1 MLTEI
6 LVPIFVCVI
15 LPVAIVF
22 IIGRTRQNE
31 INRKSEIMIKAIE
44 NGQQIDP
51 ELFKSPEPRPKT
63 PKTIKQKL
71 LDKLTG
77 GCICTLIGAAFIALG
92 VVRASVPGFGWR
104 TVLNRWWLPAGGVM
118 LAVGTGLLISYFAG
132 KKILANEI
140 KAEEEALKK

>member
-51 ELFKSPEPRPKT
+51 ELFKATTPEPKAPKT
-63 PKTIKQKL
+63 LKQEL
-71 LDKLTG
+71 VEKLTG
-77 GCICTLIGAAFIALG
+77 GCVVTLMGVAFLTLYCINLFMPEAHIM
-92 VVRASVPGFGWR
+92 FG
-104 TVLNRWWLPAGGVM
+104 NWLAVAGGVM
-118 LAVGTGLLISYFAG
+118 LAVGIGLLVSYFAS
-132 KKILANEI
+132 KSILADEI

>member
-15 LPVAIVF
+15 LPVAIVS
-22 IIGRTRQNE
+22 IVGRTKQNE

-51 ELFKSPEPRPKT
+51 ELFKAKAPKT
-63 PKTIKQKL
+63 LKQEL
-71 LDKLTG
+71 VEKLTG
-77 GCICTLIGAAFIALG
+77 GCVVTLMGVAFLTLYCID
-92 VVRASVPGFGWR
+92 RFVPGAHIMFGS
-104 TVLNRWWLPAGGVM
+104 WLPVAGGVM
-118 LAVGTGLLISYFAG
+118 LAVGIGLLVSYFAS
-132 KKILANEI
+132 KSILADEI

>member
-6 LVPIFVCVI
+6 IVPIFVCVI
-15 LPVAIVF
+15 LPVAVVAIV
-22 IIGRTRQNE
+22 GRTKQNE

-51 ELFKSPEPRPKT
+51 ELFKTPEPKQKS
-63 PKTIKQKL
+63 PKTIKQDL

-77 GCICTLIGAAFIALG
+77 GCITTLMGTAFIALG
-92 VVRASVPGFGWR
+92 VLRASIPGFGWR

-118 LAVGTGLLISYFAG
+118 LAVGIGLLISYFAG
-132 KKILANEI
+132 KKILADEI